1 MPFRF
6 IIFVCQ
12 PEIEVLFRIDVK
24 VQSVA
29 RYIPNGEDDSRE
41 FLGFRSFQK
50 GQEVKLASQVKARSM
65 QTDALMKDAEE
76 RMVAWNAEDP
86 RWTDEDAEGCPDPDY
101 VNDSGIAIDVPLGI
115 RKGDGTIIPNLQNGD
130 VDMET
135 SNNDTHFYGKP
146 EVVPDRVGQLVRDSY
161 LFYLYYQ
168 LVINVS
174 EQKTRYGNDTLEST
188 QVLESTQII
197 ESLNEP
203 SETGVSNPSVNV
215 DTQLLKSVLCQ
226 SSKAN
231 VKSIIE
237 HDMLG
242 RS

>member
-115 RKGDGTIIPNLQNGD
+115 RKGDGTIIPKLRNGD
-130 VDMET
+130 VDMVT
-135 SNNDTHFYGKP
+135 SNNDAHYYGKP
-146 EVVPDRVGQLVRDSY
+146 EVVPDRVGQLVRTLTLST
-161 LFYLYYQ
+161 FI
-168 LVINVS
+168 INLLLMS
-174 EQKTRYGNDTLEST
+174 PNRKLDMETIHLNLPK
-188 QVLESTQII
+188 
-197 ESLNEP
+197 SLNP
-203 SETGVSNPSVNV
+203 P
-215 DTQLLKSVLCQ
+215 
-226 SSKAN
+226 
-231 VKSIIE
+231 
-237 HDMLG
+237 
-242 RS
+242 R